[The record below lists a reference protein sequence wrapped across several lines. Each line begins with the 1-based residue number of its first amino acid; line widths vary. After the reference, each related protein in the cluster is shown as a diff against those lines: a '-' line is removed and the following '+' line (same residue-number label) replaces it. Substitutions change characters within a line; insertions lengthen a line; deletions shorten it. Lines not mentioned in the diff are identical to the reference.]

1 MSKTP
6 TPEQQA
12 VFDAISSGTGHVA
25 VEAVAGSGKTTTAI
39 GCASLGSGKVGFVA
53 FSKPIAE
60 ELKGRLNGTARA
72 CTMHSLG
79 LAAVRKAHPSIQ
91 VDENKPTRLL
101 QQLRPCWYY
110 ETRKGKR
117 ATDQARATVALAR
130 LAKYALV
137 QVSDESEAHAFRDLV
152 ERHNVEIPDGME
164 GEVFSATSH
173 LLCEE
178 ANDTTSLDFDDM
190 IWLPEV
196 LDIPTER
203 FDLLLVDE
211 SQDLS
216 AAQQALAFRASEG
229 GRMVPVGDRRQSIFG
244 FAGADPE
251 AFPRLISRL
260 GSSPAGCLERPLT
273 VTFRC
278 PVLHVSLAQKIVP
291 QIQAAPGAIDG
302 VIRHV
307 AEDDLRRHLAPGDLV
322 ISRRTAPLV
331 SLAFKLLAS
340 SVPVLLR
347 GRDVG
352 KGLLDLVEQLKA
364 DTPVRLLEQLELWRG
379 RELEKL
385 ERKDA
390 PESHLQ
396 SVHDRADCLKELAA
410 GASTLGLLRETI
422 TSLFGDDHTSAE
434 GKVVLSSIHRAKG
447 LEADRVTII
456 DTKSLPLVLTCR
468 HCRGRGCDR
477 CGQTGTRTR
486 PWEFEQELNL
496 AYVAVTRAKKELTFA
511 GPLPA
516 PLGGW

>member
-1 MSKTP
+1 VTLAVP

-12 VFDAISSGTGHVA
+12 VFEAIASGTGHVA

-39 GCASLGSGKVGFVA
+39 GCASLGKGKVGFVA
-53 FSKPIAE
+53 FSKAIAE
-60 ELKGRLNGTARA
+60 ELKTRLNGTARA
-72 CTMHSLG
+72 CTLHSLG
-79 LAAVRKAHPSIQ
+79 LAAVRKACPSIQ
-91 VDENKPTRLL
+91 VDEGKPTRLL
-101 QQLRPCWYY
+101 QILRPDWYY
-110 ETRKGKR
+110 ESRKGKR
-117 ATDQARATVALAR
+117 AKDEARACIALSR

-137 QVSDESEAHAFRDLV
+137 DPVRGERQAFAALA
-152 ERHNVEIPDGME
+152 ERHALEMPDDAGDVLDHVSRLMA
-164 GEVFSATSH
+164 FSADET
-173 LLCEE
+173 
-178 ANDTTSLDFDDM
+178 DSLDFDDM
-190 IWLPEV
+190 IWLPEI
-196 LDIPTER
+196 LDLPTER

-244 FAGADPE
+244 FAGADPD
-251 AFPRLISRL
+251 AFPRLIGRL
-260 GSSPAGCLERPLT
+260 GESPAGCLERPLT

-278 PVLHVSLAQKIVP
+278 PVSHVVLAQQIVP

-307 AEDDLRRHLAPGDLV
+307 SEEDLRRHLAPGDLV

-331 SLAFKLLAS
+331 TLAFRLLAA

-352 KGLLDLVEQLKA
+352 KGLLDLVEQLRA
-364 DTPVRLLEQLELWRG
+364 DNPIRLLEELELWRT

-390 PESHLQ
+390 PDSHLQ

-410 GASTLGLLRETI
+410 GSVSLTALRETI
-422 TSLFGDDHTSAE
+422 GKLFGDDPGSAE

-447 LEADRVTII
+447 LEADRVAII

-468 HCRGRGCDR
+468 HCRGKGCDR
-477 CGQTGTRTR
+477 CGQTGTRTQ

-496 AYVAVTRAKKELTFA
+496 AYVAVTRARKELTFA
-511 GPLPA
+511 GPLPTCF
-516 PLGGW
+516 GGF